1 MTDRQIAKCYKIA
14 QHYGKGKQKIQAA
27 QELNELQAL
36 LLRRPDQI
44 QNKAEHIEN
53 LIDEIADVEIMIEQL
68 RQLYEIGNN
77 EIHDRINFKLNR
89 QIDRIREEG

>member
-1 MTDRQIAKCYKIA
+1 MTDRQITKCYKIA

-44 QNKAEHIEN
+44 RNNDEFIDN
-53 LIDEIADVEIMIEQL
+53 MIDEIADVEIMIEQL
-68 RQLYEIGNN
+68 RQLYEIGQN
-77 EIHDRINFKLNR
+77 EIYERINFKLNR
-89 QIDRIREEG
+89 QIERIREEG

>member
-1 MTDRQIAKCYKIA
+1 MTERQITKCYKILS
-14 QHYGKGKQKIQAA
+14 HYGRNKQKIQAA

-44 QNKAEHIEN
+44 KSYDEFINS
-53 LIDEIADVEIMIEQL
+53 LIDEMADVEIMIEQL
-68 RQLYEIGNN
+68 RQCYDIGVH

-89 QIDRIREEG
+89 QMERIRSEG

>member
-1 MTDRQIAKCYKIA
+1 MTDRQITKCYKIA

-44 QNKAEHIEN
+44 RNNDEYLDN
-53 LIDEIADVEIMIEQL
+53 MIDEMADVTIMIEQL
-68 RQLYEIGNN
+68 RQLFDIENR
-77 EIHDRINFKLNR
+77 ELHDRINYKLNR